1 MPSDYER
8 AKCAKAMQ
16 SPEQLKLNQQ
26 FMNHPA
32 RMAEYFRNNP
42 EMRRQM
48 ETNPTFKEWAENPD
62 KIRALGKIS
71 SLPEAQSRIM

>member
-8 AKCAKAMQ
+8 AKCAKSMQ
-16 SPEQLKLNQQ
+16 SPDHIKLNQQ
-26 FMNHPA
+26 FQNHPA

-42 EMRRQM
+42 EMRKRM
-48 ETNPTFKEWAENPD
+48 ENDPTFKEVAENPD

-71 SLPEAQSRIM
+71 LLPEAQSRIM